1 MNTPT
6 RSTPFFC
13 TVSRASAWAKVAV
26 AAKGTAKAEATK
38 RRRARRER
46 RVVMMVALSRKV
58 GEREIWIHSR
68 DSLARFTCAI
78 HLRYRLGI
86 PERNLSVRNVRVKA
100 L

>member
-1 MNTPT
+1 
-6 RSTPFFC
+6 
-13 TVSRASAWAKVAV
+13 
-26 AAKGTAKAEATK
+26 
-38 RRRARRER
+38 
-46 RVVMMVALSRKV
+46 MVALSRKV